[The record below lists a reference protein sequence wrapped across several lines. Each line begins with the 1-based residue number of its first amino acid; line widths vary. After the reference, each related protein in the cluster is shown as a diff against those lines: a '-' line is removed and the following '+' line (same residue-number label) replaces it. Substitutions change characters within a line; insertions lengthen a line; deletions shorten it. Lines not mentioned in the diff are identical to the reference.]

1 MTDDQK
7 RIAIA
12 EEDGW
17 THIPGEAP
25 RYGGTFTHAGW
36 KSFDG
41 EFHRSDWRKK
51 SAVGLPPYLTSR
63 DAIVPAILRRF
74 RTDHEKHKFNMALRD
89 ALDNWG
95 GIEVSVAFALA
106 TADPRV
112 LADAYL
118 AAATK
123 P

>member
-17 THIPGEAP
+17 GKVHSFNRFKEGKFHLD
-25 RYGGTFTHAGW
+25 GTLVGD
-36 KSFDG
+36 KDG
-41 EFHRSDWRKK
+41 LTKV
-51 SAVGLPPYLTSR
+51 AVPPYLVSR

-74 RTDHEKHKFNMALRD
+74 GKGGLVVRNHFYCCLKQLIGEAT
-89 ALDNWG
+89 NW
-95 GIEVSVAFALA
+95 EAVDDFALA

-118 AAATK
+118 AAAAK